1 MALIQSFQKSGNFL
15 FKYRGQ
21 IPLLLFIIGV
31 PYLLLNNTCL
41 YSLLAQQDNCSRIF
55 ITIITIVA
63 VIISL
68 IGFLIRIYT
77 IGTTPHGT
85 SGRNRDK
92 QVAEQLNSTGIYSVV
107 RHPLYLG
114 NYLMWAGLLI
124 FTMDISLF
132 LLISLIYWIY
142 YERIMLVEEQ
152 FIESRFGAQF
162 QLWANRT
169 NAIFPSFKHYEKTTI
184 PFSVKPALRREYSG
198 LFAMSF
204 TYAVVDYFTYCR
216 IWWLLPARAPFQWIR
231 PSLYVL
237 AASLFIMLILRTL
250 KHHTSLLK
258 EAERD

>member
-1 MALIQSFQKSGNFL
+1 MTLIHSFQKSGNFL

-21 IPLLLFIIGV
+21 VPLFLFVIGI
-31 PYLLLNNTCL
+31 PYLLFNNTRL
-41 YSLLAQQDNCSRIF
+41 YSWLAQQDGNSHIF
-55 ITIITIVA
+55 ISIITTVA
-63 VIISL
+63 LLVSL

-92 QVAEQLNSTGIYSVV
+92 QVAEQLNCTGIYSVV

-132 LLISLIYWIY
+132 LLISLIYWLY

-152 FIESRFGAQF
+152 FIEKQFGQQF

-169 NAIFPSFKHYEKTTI
+169 NAIFPSFKHYKKAII
-184 PFSVKPALRREYSG
+184 PFSIKPALRREYSG

-204 TYAVVDYFTYCR
+204 TYAVVDYLSYCR
-216 IWWLLPARAPFQWIR
+216 IWWLQPADIPFTWIR
-231 PSLYVL
+231 PSLYVMV
-237 AASLFIMLILRTL
+237 ASMLIMLILRIL
-250 KHHTSLLK
+250 KHKTSILQ
-258 EAERD
+258 EIDRD